1 MPVITSIKL
10 QKRKAWVNLFIDGKF
25 AFSLPAE
32 KVIELGLKENQE
44 LSSEKIRD
52 LIKENEFALVF
63 NRVLRFL
70 SFRPRSEKEV
80 LDYLR
85 KKGVGEET
93 QKMVI
98 DKLKKLEFL
107 NDERFASWLLEKRSC
122 DQPRGK
128 NQLKIELLR
137 KGIDKE
143 TADDILTQR
152 TEEEEL
158 SLAKKLITKK
168 LFRLANLPPEEKRKK
183 LYSFLVGRGFEWE
196 IVKEAVDKLL
206 EK

>member
-10 QKRKAWVNLFIDGKF
+10 QKKKAWVNLFLDGKF

-32 KVIELGLKENQE
+32 KVVELGLKENQE
-44 LSSEKIRD
+44 LSAEQIRN

-63 NRVLRFL
+63 DRVLHFL

-85 KKGVGEET
+85 KKGIGEET
-93 QKMVI
+93 QKLVI
-98 DKLKKLEFL
+98 NKLKKLEFL
-107 NDERFASWLLEKRSC
+107 NDKQFASWLLEKRSF

-128 NQLKIELLR
+128 HQLKTELLR

-143 TADDILTQR
+143 IVDYLLTQR
-152 TEEEEL
+152 TEKQEL
-158 SLAKKLITKK
+158 TLAQKLIMKKLP
-168 LFRLANLPPEEKRKK
+168 RLANLPPEEKRKK
-183 LYSFLVGRGFEWE
+183 LYSFLINRGFEWE